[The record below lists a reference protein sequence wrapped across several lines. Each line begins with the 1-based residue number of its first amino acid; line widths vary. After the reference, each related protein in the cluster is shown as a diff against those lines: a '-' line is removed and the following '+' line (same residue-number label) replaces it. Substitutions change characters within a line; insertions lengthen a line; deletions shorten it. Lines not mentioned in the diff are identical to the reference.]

1 MKIRKYTRKNA
12 ENKYSYATA
21 YHYAETPFIRSV
33 NVGNNSLTGEGILFL
48 MIPEITFISFS
59 SPVFLF
65 SLSFSVPFV
74 CRLS

>member
-21 YHYAETPFIRSV
+21 YHYAETPFIRSM

-48 MIPEITFISFS
+48 MIPEIQTVSNQS
-59 SPVFLF
+59 SKNKVNVS
-65 SLSFSVPFV
+65 SLDTQN
-74 CRLS
+74 